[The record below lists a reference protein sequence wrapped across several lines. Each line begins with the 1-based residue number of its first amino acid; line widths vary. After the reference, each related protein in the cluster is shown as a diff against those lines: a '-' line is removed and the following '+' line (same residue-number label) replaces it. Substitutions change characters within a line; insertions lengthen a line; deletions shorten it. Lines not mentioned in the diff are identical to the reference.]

1 LLCSFTTDIRGV
13 SIKKTERW
21 SASPVRTEKRY
32 MYMTELLKKIV
43 TLRLED
49 RVGMA
54 QKMILE
60 PDDPR
65 RISAVLAPV
74 PPPTTR
80 EIVAEQRSR
89 FGTVESLQTANS
101 SNNVADDSNATIDY
115 YKYNAKI
122 CS

>member
-13 SIKKTERW
+13 SIKKTGRW

-32 MYMTELLKKIV
+32 LYMTELFKKIV

-54 QKMILE
+54 QKMVLE

-65 RISAVLAPV
+65 RISAILAPV
-74 PPPTTR
+74 PPPPTH
-80 EIVAEQRSR
+80 EIVAEQISR
-89 FGTVESLQTANS
+89 FSTVESLHTTNS

-115 YKYNAKI
+115 Y
-122 CS
+122 

>member
-1 LLCSFTTDIRGV
+1 
-13 SIKKTERW
+13 
-21 SASPVRTEKRY
+21 
-32 MYMTELLKKIV
+32 MTEPKKIV

-54 QKMILE
+54 QKMALE
-60 PDDPR
+60 PYDTR

-74 PPPTTR
+74 PPPPNH

-115 YKYNAKI
+115 Y
-122 CS
+122 

>member
-1 LLCSFTTDIRGV
+1 MLCSFTTYITGV
-13 SIKKTERW
+13 SIKKTGRW

-32 MYMTELLKKIV
+32 LYMTELLKKIV

-54 QKMILE
+54 QNIVLE
-60 PDDPR
+60 PYVPR

-74 PPPTTR
+74 PPPPTH

-89 FGTVESLQTANS
+89 FRTVESLQTANS
-101 SNNVADDSNATIDY
+101 SNNVADESNATIDY
-115 YKYNAKI
+115 Y
-122 CS
+122 

>member
-1 LLCSFTTDIRGV
+1 LLCSFTTYITGV
-13 SIKKTERW
+13 SIKKNGRW

-32 MYMTELLKKIV
+32 LYMTELLKKIV

-54 QKMILE
+54 QNIVLE

-74 PPPTTR
+74 PPPPTH
-80 EIVAEQRSR
+80 EIVAQQRSH

-101 SNNVADDSNATIDY
+101 SNNVADESNATIDY
-115 YKYNAKI
+115 Y
-122 CS
+122 

>member
-1 LLCSFTTDIRGV
+1 
-13 SIKKTERW
+13 
-21 SASPVRTEKRY
+21 
-32 MYMTELLKKIV
+32 MTELLKKIV

-54 QKMILE
+54 QKMVLE

-65 RISAVLAPV
+65 RISSVLAHV
-74 PPPTTR
+74 PPPPTH

-89 FGTVESLQTANS
+89 FGTVESLQTASS

-115 YKYNAKI
+115 Y
-122 CS
+122 

>member
-13 SIKKTERW
+13 SINKTGRW

-32 MYMTELLKKIV
+32 LYMTELLTKIA

-54 QKMILE
+54 QNIVLE
-60 PDDPR
+60 PDVPR

-74 PPPTTR
+74 PPLPTH

-101 SNNVADDSNATIDY
+101 SNNVADESNATIDY
-115 YKYNAKI
+115 Y
-122 CS
+122 